1 MTMLLALGLFIAFFI
16 GLLGFIR
23 FCEWVLS
30 RREVTS

>member
-1 MTMLLALGLFIAFFI
+1 MSALMVILLFGLMYAALMS
-16 GLLGFIR
+16 FIR